1 MEGDEIANLSG
12 KITPASGIF
21 STLESIQATIKEVQI
36 KQSQQGS
43 DENNSIERIEKI
55 RKKNIIHQY

>member
-36 KQSQQGS
+36 K
-43 DENNSIERIEKI
+43 
-55 RKKNIIHQY
+55 

>member
-43 DENNSIERIEKI
+43 DEDNSIERIEKM
-55 RKKNIIHQY
+55 RKNNIIDRF

>member
-1 MEGDEIANLSG
+1 MEGDEIAILSG

-43 DENNSIERIEKI
+43 DEDNSIERIEKM
-55 RKKNIIHQY
+55 RKNNIIDRF